1 MRIRAQSIG
10 LMPEI
15 QDSCIDDLATCKNPE
30 VKGEVRELRFS
41 TISLNT
47 DNQSVYHWFQA
58 FRKQ

>member
-15 QDSCIDDLATCKNPE
+15 QDSCIEDLATCKNPE
-30 VKGEVRELRFS
+30 VKGQVRELSFS

-47 DNQSVYHWFQA
+47 DKEKVYH
-58 FRKQ
+58 